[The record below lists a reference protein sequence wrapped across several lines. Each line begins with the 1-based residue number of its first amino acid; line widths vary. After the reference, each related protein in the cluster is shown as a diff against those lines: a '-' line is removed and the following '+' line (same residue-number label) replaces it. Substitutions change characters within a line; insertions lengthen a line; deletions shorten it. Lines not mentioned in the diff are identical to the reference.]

1 MHFLDTNILIHSSFN
16 LILGVLLSL
25 DNIIFANSLA

>member
-1 MHFLDTNILIHSSFN
+1 MHFLNANSLIYSSFN
-16 LILGVLLSL
+16 LILVVLLLL